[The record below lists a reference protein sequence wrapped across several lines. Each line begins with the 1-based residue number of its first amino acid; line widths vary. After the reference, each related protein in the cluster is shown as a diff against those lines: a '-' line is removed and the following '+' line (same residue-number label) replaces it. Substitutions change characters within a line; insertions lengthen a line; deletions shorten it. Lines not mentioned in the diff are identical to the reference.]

1 MMGFVRFTVVFQLGI
16 LVKDFNKN
24 LYCQLQKE
32 VVFNGMACRLFFR
45 QMVDI
50 VFVGFRLSVF
60 LLSFYLNRIFYKFGE
75 VYRRIFGRELD
86 DFYSVELDCVILMRV
101 VKYRFLDFIQWVDE
115 YVVLLF
121 FIGFY

>member
-1 MMGFVRFTVVFQLGI
+1 
-16 LVKDFNKN
+16 
-24 LYCQLQKE
+24 
-32 VVFNGMACRLFFR
+32 
-45 QMVDI
+45 MVDI

-101 VKYRFLDFIQWVDE
+101 VKYRFLDFI
-115 YVVLLF
+115 
-121 FIGFY
+121 